1 MNGMTG
7 IRGLMGLMGL
17 WMVAVAQVNL
27 PASSAGGTVRVKD
40 IASVHGIRSN
50 QLTGYGL
57 VVGLEG
63 TGDSNGAQFTV
74 QSIANMLERF
84 GVSVSASDLKVKN
97 VAAVIVTAD
106 LPAYT
111 RRGATL
117 DVTVS
122 SLGDARSLQG
132 GTLLQTPL
140 HGANGKVYAVAQG
153 AISIGGFN
161 FSGGGGN
168 RVQKNHTTVGR
179 VPAGAIVENEVS
191 MGFVQPDNS
200 LVIRLHQPDFTTAS
214 RIAST
219 IREQYPLLGVSTP
232 DPGTVRVS
240 LPPEEREDPVLLISQ
255 LENLRVQPDVVA
267 KIIVNE
273 RTGTVVVNG
282 DVRIAPVAIA
292 HGGITVRVQT
302 RVKVSQPPPLSP
314 GETVP
319 TPETEI
325 GVEESEAKMIYLSEG
340 GSVESL
346 VKALNL
352 LGVTPRDLIAILQ
365 AIKGAGALHA
375 EIEVQ

>member
-1 MNGMTG
+1 MGWIGLMTG
-7 IRGLMGLMGL
+7 CCLAAGVQADLPVQG
-17 WMVAVAQVNL
+17 AVG
-27 PASSAGGTVRVKD
+27 SVRVKD
-40 IASVHGIRSN
+40 IASVRGVRSN

-63 TGDSNGAQFTV
+63 TGDSSGAQFTV
-74 QSIANMLERF
+74 QSIANMMERF
-84 GVSVSASDLKVKN
+84 GVSVSSSDLKVKN

-106 LPAYT
+106 LPVYA
-111 RRGATL
+111 RPGATL

-140 HGANGKVYAVAQG
+140 QGADGRVYAVAQG
-153 AISIGGFN
+153 SVSIGGFN

-179 VPAGAIVENEVS
+179 VPSGAIVENEVPV
-191 MGFVQPDNS
+191 GFVQTDNS
-200 LVIRLHQPDFTTAS
+200 LVIQLHQPDFTTAS
-214 RIAST
+214 RVASA
-219 IREQYPLLGVSTP
+219 IRKQYPLLGVTTP
-232 DPGTVRVS
+232 DPGTVRIF

-255 LENLRVQPDVVA
+255 LENLRVQPDAVA
-267 KIIVNE
+267 KVIVNE

-292 HGGITVRVQT
+292 HGGITVRIQT
-302 RVKVSQPPPLSP
+302 KVKVSQPPPLSS
-314 GETVP
+314 GETVVV
-319 TPETEI
+319 PETDI
-325 GVEESEAKMIYLSEG
+325 GVQEPEAKMIYLSEG